1 MQFTAAV
8 TAIARKQRD
17 TSQAVSLMHLPG
29 NGVAQLLSS
38 IHLHVLGQPFES
50 GALRLGS

>member
-1 MQFTAAV
+1 MQYATAI
-8 TAIARKQRD
+8 TAIACKQRHK
-17 TSQAVSLMHLPG
+17 SGISLVHLPG

-38 IHLHVLGQPFES
+38 IHLHVLGQSFES